1 MFKTNLMLTA
11 TLLTNTIVEVLELR
25 VNHFTGSYEQ
35 NTINFF
41 HKLCV
46 FISGEY
52 GEGWCSEFSAKK
64 SKAIV
69 KETLTVSIFTPLGVG
84 CCCKRG
90 GGM

>member
-11 TLLTNTIVEVLELR
+11 TVHPNTIVEVLELR
-25 VNHFTGSYEQ
+25 MNHVVGSCEQ

-52 GEGWCSEFSAKK
+52 GEGWCSEFSGKK

-69 KETLTVSIFTPLGVG
+69 KETLTASFSLH
-84 CCCKRG
+84 
-90 GGM
+90 